1 MPRWT
6 ARRVPKPD
14 AMASLA
20 EPQRQMPFD
29 IRLMNGAASVL
40 FALVGLALLAAGM
53 QWLARAPWLSIR
65 VIQLEGDLQRN
76 SVATIRAN
84 AAPRLAGNFLSIDLD
99 KARAA
104 FESVPWVRQATL
116 RRIWPDRLAVRL
128 AEHRPVAL
136 WQGEDGN
143 ERLVNE
149 FGEVFEANVG
159 DVEDD
164 DLASFSGPEG
174 SSVQMLALYRRLAP
188 LFAATGLQVQSLHLS
203 GRGSWRAELD
213 SGASVDIGRGSAD
226 ELVARTD
233 RFLRTLGQVTG
244 RYQRELEHAD
254 LRHADG
260 YAVRLR
266 GITTTIVPA
275 ATAAKKPR

>member
-1 MPRWT
+1 
-6 ARRVPKPD
+6 
-14 AMASLA
+14 MASLA
-20 EPQRQMPFD
+20 EAQRPMPID
-29 IRLMNGAASVL
+29 IRLMNGVASTL
-40 FALVGLALLAAGM
+40 FVLVGAALLAAAM
-53 QWLARAPWLSIR
+53 LWLSRAPWLSIR
-65 VIQLEGDLQRN
+65 VIQIEGDLQRN

-84 AAPRLAGNFLSIDLD
+84 AAPRLAGNFISIDLD

-136 WQGEDGN
+136 WQGGDGN

-164 DLASFSGPEG
+164 GLASFSGPDG
-174 SSVQMLALYRRLAP
+174 SSAQMLAMYRRLAP
-188 LFAATGLQVQSLHLS
+188 LFAAMGLDVQSLQLS

-213 SGASVDIGRGSAD
+213 SGANVDLGRGSAD
-226 ELVARTD
+226 ELAARTE
-233 RFLRTLGQVTG
+233 RFLLTLSQVTG
-244 RYQRELEHAD
+244 RYERELEHAD

-275 ATAAKKPR
+275 GTATKKPR